1 MSTTKRVGIDL
12 DGTVADYMAGAIP
25 LLQEHY
31 GLVPDFT
38 KPAYTVEG
46 VFGLTDETRPKG
58 MRKFLYEELHL
69 FRHLPKLD
77 EDTEQLTVRLK
88 QDGVKVYFVTARSGS
103 HSVREDSLIWLDNNG
118 FQYDDVFH
126 VDDKADFCKQARI
139 HVMCEDEVGQILGLQ
154 KARID
159 TVIRNQPWN
168 VDLPKDAHH
177 LARQKGRQTRVNN
190 WQEMY
195 NAIKEYLA

>member
-25 LLQEHY
+25 LLQLHY

-38 KPAYTVEG
+38 KPAYTVEE
-46 VFGLTDETRPKG
+46 VFGLTNETRPKG
-58 MRKFLYEELHL
+58 MRELLYEELHL
-69 FRHLPKLD
+69 FRQLPKLD

-103 HSVREDSLIWLDNNG
+103 HSIREDSLIWLDNNG

-168 VDLPKDAHH
+168 VDLPKDPHH
-177 LARQKGRQTRVNN
+177 LERKRGRQTRVNN

>member
-1 MSTTKRVGIDL
+1 VGIDL

-25 LLQEHY
+25 LLQLHY

-38 KPAYTVEG
+38 KPAYTVEE
-46 VFGLTDETRPKG
+46 VFGLTNETRPKG
-58 MRKFLYEELHL
+58 MRELLYEELHL
-69 FRHLPKLD
+69 FRQLPKLD

-103 HSVREDSLIWLDNNG
+103 HSIREDSLIWLDNNG

-168 VDLPKDAHH
+168 ADLPKDVHH
-177 LARQKGRQTRVNN
+177 LTRKRGRQTRVNN

-195 NAIKEYLA
+195 NAIKEYLE